1 MIRTG
6 ALLTKNRRF
15 IPLGATILMFFLAYA
30 FGAASYTGMRDP
42 QVFLNLFRTSPF
54 YIISAIGMTF
64 VIISGGIDLSVSGM
78 VALTTVAS
86 AALLRSGD
94 WNAWVVILL
103 MLAMGMAMGA
113 IMGAFITYLKVQ
125 PFIATLAGMWIAR
138 GLCFIIS
145 DDAIAINNRVF
156 RILGQTKILIPG
168 LSDPATQQGAFISL
182 LVVLEFVVV
191 AAAIYIAHYTR
202 FGRTVYA
209 IGGNE
214 GRNEQSSRLMGLPV
228 NSTKMLVYT
237 LNGFCSALAGL
248 TLAIYVSSGH
258 GLYARGFEL
267 TIIASVVI
275 GGTMLTGGSGYLFGT
290 LFGVLITAI
299 TQTLIQFNGSLSSW
313 WTNIVVGLLTLVFIG
328 VQSLLTGGRAVRVS
342 AARAAER
349 AAGAEPPAAAA
360 GVLAAWRRIR
370 ARRGPIVLVGPGAVV
385 VIVLAV
391 LMINGAQNAGG
402 GPATNAAPTVP
413 SCELKPFRDDQAAG
427 LISGGAVVVYER
439 NGGPDCIE
447 ELYGIFPDGRIVG
460 DDGTRTLEQVV
471 PAGDVDQLLIAI
483 ANRGWFTDNMYDTW
497 HTPCGQCFAYHLTVT
512 RDGQQKTVQA
522 VDGGTDAPADYWQ
535 VVSLINGVIPHF
547 TAAP

>member
-1 MIRTG
+1 MTRTG
-6 ALLTKNRRF
+6 ALLSKNRRF

-30 FGAASYTGMRDP
+30 LGAVSYSGMRDP

-54 YIISAIGMTF
+54 YIISAVGMTF

-86 AALLRSGD
+86 AALLRSGE

-156 RILGQTKILIPG
+156 RILGQTKLLIPG
-168 LSDPATQQGAFISL
+168 LSDPTTQQGAFISI

-191 AAAIYIAHYTR
+191 AVAMYLAHYTR

-290 LFGVLITAI
+290 LFGVLITAV

-313 WTNIVVGLLTLVFIG
+313 WTNIVVGLLTLLFIG
-328 VQSLLTGGRAVRVS
+328 VQSLLTGGKAARVS
-342 AARAAER
+342 AAKAAEQAEGR
-349 AAGAEPPAAAA
+349 GLSQAG
-360 GVLAAWRRIR
+360 GVLGAWRRLR
-370 ARRGPIVLVGPGAVV
+370 ARRGPIVLAGPGVIVV
-385 VIVLAV
+385 VVLAV
-391 LMINGAQNAGG
+391 LMINGAQGTGAGT
-402 GPATNAAPTVP
+402 ATGTAPTAV
-413 SCELKPFRDDQAAG
+413 SCELKPFREDQAAG

-439 NGGPDCIE
+439 NGGPQCIE
-447 ELYGIFPDGRIVG
+447 ELYGIYPDGRIVG
-460 DDGTRTLEQVV
+460 DDGVQTIDKVI
-471 PAGDVDQLLIAI
+471 PADDVSRLLGAI
-483 ANRGWFTDNMYDTW
+483 ADRGWFTDTMYDTW
-497 HTPCGQCFAYHLTVT
+497 HTPCGQCYAYHLTVR
-512 RDGQQKTVQA
+512 RDGEQKTVQA

-547 TAAP
+547 TQSP